1 MRKWLNRFNTR
12 TYHIAEAPIVGGLGN
27 DAIRGQVWW
36 DTGIAHE
43 YAAFPDGRKIKTIT
57 GLPSGSALA
66 PSMGTRRNYE
76 VDRGCMPPKPKLC
89 ARWAGTQKPRRYRV
103 TAACFSTIAKGAD

>member
-1 MRKWLNRFNTR
+1 MRLVPHGKRFKGEALFTPR

-43 YAAFPDGRKIKTIT
+43 YAAFPDGR
-57 GLPSGSALA
+57 
-66 PSMGTRRNYE
+66 
-76 VDRGCMPPKPKLC
+76 
-89 ARWAGTQKPRRYRV
+89 
-103 TAACFSTIAKGAD
+103 